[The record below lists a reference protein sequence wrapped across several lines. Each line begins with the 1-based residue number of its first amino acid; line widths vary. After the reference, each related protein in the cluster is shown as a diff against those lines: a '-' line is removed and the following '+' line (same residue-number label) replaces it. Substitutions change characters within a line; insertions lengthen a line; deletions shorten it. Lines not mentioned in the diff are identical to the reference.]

1 MSTTSKHILEPLA
14 KEGRRQHQLYA
25 CTGTCMYSS
34 KTTFFAKF
42 CDKFTFYS
50 PSAKQDQQTP
60 NMAEC
65 YSRPARHFELE
76 HCVRFLE
83 YKNSSEQLE
92 HPAFSRYKTFITSG
106 PDTELL
112 RFQSSL
118 RDHDVKKI
126 LLYLRNFEICD
137 LADYERISNDK
148 LFPTS
153 ELKVAELVTMISTKD
168 PHAFWYF
175 VHSVKKFRGRN
186 GLFEFFHGNI
196 NCCVCE
202 EVHAKEK
209 EIDEALSP
217 VLFIPEENETALSQ
231 VQWPHLTLKIT
242 NWQLFHTFKRSLE
255 CKLKEDIKK
264 EVNRRGKIF
273 KRRVEELRQEVEP
286 PLRELGRIVK
296 EAFKI
301 KDPTVLEE
309 ARNSNVN
316 GLEDV
321 VITISNEQPKE
332 NSGSSCTDDD
342 SETAVPDEEAG
353 YKRTCKAK
361 PKFWANFEASVDA
374 VEGRKKYIAFVFVSF
389 FTLYSYVDSFVK
401 LIPI

>member
-1 MSTTSKHILEPLA
+1 MRRSFQTSAIARKKPRGARVAIGFISTCEGSEVQYYDAHHLWHLCSSVPPEPLKEVTRNLSSYWSKLNWLLHGCIDNSSINANVRIKSTHMSTTSKHILEPLA
-14 KEGRRQHQLYA
+14 KEGRRQHRSYA
-25 CTGTCMYSS
+25 CTGSCMYSS

-50 PSAKQDQQTP
+50 SSAKQDQQTP

-76 HCVRFLE
+76 HCVRLLE
-83 YKNSSEQLE
+83 YKNSAEQLE
-92 HPAFSRYKTFITSG
+92 HPAFSRYKIFITSG

-175 VHSVKKFRGRN
+175 IHSVKKFRGRN

-196 NCCVCE
+196 NCCGEFNCTSVSSYRE
-202 EVHAKEK
+202 G
-209 EIDEALSP
+209 P
-217 VLFIPEENETALSQ
+217 VKMNLRGAA
-231 VQWPHLTLKIT
+231 
-242 NWQLFHTFKRSLE
+242 
-255 CKLKEDIKK
+255 KLK
-264 EVNRRGKIF
+264 
-273 KRRVEELRQEVEP
+273 
-286 PLRELGRIVK
+286 
-296 EAFKI
+296 
-301 KDPTVLEE
+301 
-309 ARNSNVN
+309 
-316 GLEDV
+316 
-321 VITISNEQPKE
+321 
-332 NSGSSCTDDD
+332 
-342 SETAVPDEEAG
+342 
-353 YKRTCKAK
+353 
-361 PKFWANFEASVDA
+361 
-374 VEGRKKYIAFVFVSF
+374 
-389 FTLYSYVDSFVK
+389 
-401 LIPI
+401 LI